1 MNNELLTNEL
11 LLGILDELY
20 SIELILADVFNGKTL
35 RYTGEMLDK
44 DGQVVEALMNAV
56 MAQSGVNTDEE
67 SDGQE

>member
-56 MAQSGVNTDEE
+56 MVILQD
-67 SDGQE
+67 